1 VFRPV
6 ESGPEKDSAVTNV
19 VISSAARTAIGS
31 YGKSLKDIPP
41 TDLGA
46 TAASAAI
53 ERAGL
58 EPGQIDHVVFG
69 NVIHTEPADMYM
81 ARVVGMKAGIPKE
94 TPAFTVNR
102 LCGTGVQAIVSAC
115 QSIQTGDAQVA
126 LAGGAE
132 SMSRGPYWMPNAR
145 WGARMGETKMVDPV
159 MGGLTDPFHDILMG
173 VTAENL
179 AERMGIS
186 REDQDA
192 FAVESHARAYA
203 AREAGK
209 FDDEVVPVPVKV
221 KRETVDFARDE
232 HIRENADAASMAK
245 LPTVFKKEGGTVTA
259 GNASGMNDAGAA
271 LVLMSDEKAQEL
283 GAPVRARILAYAS
296 CGVDPQVMGIGPV
309 PAIQKVLERSG
320 RSLDEIGV
328 IELNEAFAA
337 QALAV
342 MRDLDLDPA
351 RVNPNG
357 GAIALGHPI
366 GATGAA
372 ITAKCLNEMDRE
384 GHELGLVSLCI
395 GGGQGIAL
403 LLGKE

>member
-1 VFRPV
+1 M
-6 ESGPEKDSAVTNV
+6 TNV
-19 VISSAARTAIGS
+19 VISSAARTAVGS
-31 YGKSLKDIPP
+31 YGKSLKGVPP

-46 TAASAAI
+46 TAAKAAI
-53 ERAGL
+53 ERAQIQ
-58 EPGQIDHVVFG
+58 PGQVDHVVFG

-81 ARVVGMKAGIPKE
+81 ARVVGMKADIPKE

-102 LCGTGVQAIVSAC
+102 LCGTGVQAIVSAAQAI
-115 QSIQTGDAQVA
+115 QSGDVDVA

-132 SMSRGPYWMPNAR
+132 SMSRGPYWMSDAR

-159 MGGLTDPFHDILMG
+159 MGGLTDPFHEILMG

-179 AERMGIS
+179 AERMGIT

-192 FAVESHARAYA
+192 FAVESHRRAHD
-203 AREAGK
+203 AREAGR
-209 FDDEVVPVPVKV
+209 FDDEIVPVPVRGKG
-221 KRETVDFARDE
+221 RAQPPTVDFARDE
-232 HIRENADAASMAK
+232 HIRPDATVESMGR

-271 LVLMSDEKAQEL
+271 VVLMSDEKAKET

-296 CGVDPQVMGIGPV
+296 CGVDPEVMGIGPV
-309 PAIQKVLERSG
+309 PAVRKVLDRAGVALE
-320 RSLDEIGV
+320 DIGV

-342 MRDLDLDPA
+342 MKDLDLDPA
-351 RVNPNG
+351 KVNPNG
-357 GAIALGHPI
+357 GAIALRHPI

-372 ITAKCLNEMDRE
+372 ITAKCLSEMERE
-384 GHELGLVSLCI
+384 DHRYGLVTLCI

>member
-1 VFRPV
+1 
-6 ESGPEKDSAVTNV
+6 VTNV

-46 TAASAAI
+46 TAATAAI

-58 EPGQIDHVVFG
+58 QPDQIDHVVFG

-102 LCGTGVQAIVSAC
+102 LCGTGVQAIVSAAQAI
-115 QSIQTGDAQVA
+115 QSGDVDVA

-145 WGARMGETKMVDPV
+145 WGSKMGPAKMVDPV
-159 MGGLTDPFHDILMG
+159 MGGLTDPFHEILMG

-179 AERMGIS
+179 AERMSIT
-186 REDQDA
+186 RDEQDA
-192 FAVESHARAYA
+192 FAVESHRRAA
-203 AREAGK
+203 EAREAGR
-209 FDDEVVPVPVKV
+209 FDDEIVPVQVRVRKDV
-221 KRETVDFARDE
+221 VDFDRDE
-232 HIRENADAASMAK
+232 HIREDASLETMAK

-271 LVLMSDEKAQEL
+271 VVLMSDDKAAEL
-283 GAPVRARILAYAS
+283 GAPVRARILSYAS
-296 CGVDPQVMGIGPV
+296 CGVDPEIMGIGPV
-309 PAIQKVLERSG
+309 PAVRKVLDRAGVKLE
-320 RSLDEIGV
+320 DVGV
-328 IELNEAFAA
+328 IELNEAFSA

-342 MRDLDLDPA
+342 MKDLDLDPA
-351 RVNPNG
+351 KVNPNG
-357 GAIALGHPI
+357 GAVALGHPI

-372 ITAKCLNEMDRE
+372 ITAKALSEMERQ
-384 GHELGLVSLCI
+384 GHQYGLVTLCI
-395 GGGQGIAL
+395 GGGQGIAM
-403 LLGKE
+403 LLGRDM

>member
-1 VFRPV
+1 M
-6 ESGPEKDSAVTNV
+6 DTVTNV
-19 VISSAARTAIGS
+19 VITSAARTAIGS
-31 YGKSLKDIPP
+31 YGKSLAGVPP
-41 TDLGA
+41 TELGA
-46 TAASAAI
+46 IAAKAAL

-58 EPGQIDHVVFG
+58 EGEQVDHVVFG

-115 QSIQTGDAQVA
+115 QAIQSGDVA
-126 LAGGAE
+126 VAVAGGAE
-132 SMSRGPYWMPNAR
+132 SMSRGPYWMPGAR
-145 WGARMGETKMVDPV
+145 WGSKMGPAKMVDPV

-186 REDQDA
+186 REEQDA
-192 FAVESHARAYA
+192 FAVESHRRASA
-203 AREAGK
+203 AQEAGR
-209 FDDEVVPVPVKV
+209 FDDEVVPVPVRV
-221 KRETVDFARDE
+221 KKETVEFTRDE
-232 HIRENADAASMAK
+232 HIRHGADAEAMAK

-271 LVLMSDEKAQEL
+271 VVLMSEERAAAL
-283 GAPVRARILAYAS
+283 GAPVRARVLAYAS

-309 PAIQKVLERSG
+309 PAVRKVMERAG
-320 RSLDEIGV
+320 VALDDVGV

-342 MRDLDLDPA
+342 MKDLDLDPA

-357 GAIALGHPI
+357 AAIALGHPI

-372 ITAKCLNEMDRE
+372 ITAKCLAEMDRE
-384 GHELGLVSLCI
+384 GHDLGLVTLCI

-403 LLGKE
+403 LLGRE